1 MKFSIYLR
9 KLRKENY
16 ISQGDLAKSI
26 GVSRQCVSKWELGIN
41 EPKVDK
47 LVAIGKAFDIDVST
61 IIKHIT

>member
-1 MKFSIYLR
+1 MKFAIYLK
-9 KLRKENY
+9 KLREESH

-47 LVAIGKAFDIDVST
+47 LVAIGKVFDIDVST
-61 IIKHIT
+61 IIKNIT